1 LIEQARFVKD
11 EIATGPENTRAAR
24 HPLLIRHRACGLMAH
39 EAAALPRRETGDPT
53 MLRTALL
60 SPLALALA
68 AAPAL
73 AQDPASCGTVR
84 FSDPG
89 WTDITATNGVAI
101 ALLQGLGYTPQV
113 STLSVPV
120 GYEALKNGDTDVF
133 LGNWMPAQQKFR
145 DDLDASGTIQELVQN
160 LEGAKFTLA
169 VTDAAADLGIQDFA
183 DLDAHKD
190 AFQGKIYGIEPG
202 APANQT
208 IQGMIEA
215 DKFGLGDW
223 ELVESSEQGML
234 AQVARNDAAK
244 TPSVFLA
251 WAPHP
256 MNVKLAITYLSGGD
270 EEFGPDYG
278 GATVHTLARNEW
290 VEACPNVAKLFTQLT
305 FTVDQENLLMGKIL
319 DDGMDATDAA
329 KGWIGENAETVAT
342 WLDGVT
348 TLDGKP
354 GAEAVMAS
362 VK

>member
-1 LIEQARFVKD
+1 
-11 EIATGPENTRAAR
+11 
-24 HPLLIRHRACGLMAH
+24 MS
-39 EAAALPRRETGDPT
+39 
-53 MLRTALL
+53 RTALL
-60 SPLALALA
+60 PSLALALIA

-73 AQDPASCGTVR
+73 ADDPASCGTVR

-89 WTDITATNGVAI
+89 WTDITATNGVAT
-101 ALLQGLGYTPQV
+101 ALLQGLGYTPDLR
-113 STLSVPV
+113 TLSVPV
-120 GYEALKNGDTDVF
+120 GYEALKNGDTDLF
-133 LGNWMPAQQKFR
+133 LGNWMPAQQRFR
-145 DDLDASGTIQELVQN
+145 DDLDASGRTEELVQN
-160 LEGAKFTLA
+160 LTGAKFTLA
-169 VTDAAADLGIQDFA
+169 VTAAAADLGVQDFA
-183 DLDAHKD
+183 DLDGHKD

-208 IQGMIEA
+208 IQAMIEA

-234 AQVARNDAAK
+234 AQVQRNDAAGQ
-244 TPSVFLA
+244 PSVFLA

-256 MNVKLAITYLSGGD
+256 MNVALDITYLSGGD

-278 GATVHTLARNEW
+278 GATVHTLARKEW
-290 VEACPNVAKLFTQLT
+290 TAACPNAARLFGQLV
-305 FTVDQENLLMGKIL
+305 FSVEMENLLMGKIL
-319 DDGMDATDAA
+319 DEGMDPTQAA
-329 KGWIGENAETVAT
+329 KGWIAENPDAVAA

>member
-1 LIEQARFVKD
+1 
-11 EIATGPENTRAAR
+11 
-24 HPLLIRHRACGLMAH
+24 MS
-39 EAAALPRRETGDPT
+39 
-53 MLRTALL
+53 RTALL
-60 SPLALALA
+60 PSLALALIA

-73 AQDPASCGTVR
+73 ADDPASCGTVR

-89 WTDITATNGVAI
+89 WTDITATNGVAT
-101 ALLQGLGYTPQV
+101 ALLQGLGYTPDLR
-113 STLSVPV
+113 TLSVPV
-120 GYEALKNGDTDVF
+120 GYEALKNGDTDLF

-145 DDLDASGTIQELVQN
+145 DDLDASGRTEELVQN
-160 LEGAKFTLA
+160 LTGAKFTLA
-169 VTDAAADLGIQDFA
+169 VTAAAADLGVQDFA
-183 DLDAHKD
+183 DLDGHKD

-208 IQGMIEA
+208 IQAMIEA

-234 AQVARNDAAK
+234 AQVQRNDAAGQ
-244 TPSVFLA
+244 PSVFLA

-256 MNVKLAITYLSGGD
+256 MNVALDITYLSGGD

-278 GATVHTLARNEW
+278 SATVHTLARKEW
-290 VEACPNVAKLFTQLT
+290 AAACPNAARLFGQLV
-305 FTVDQENLLMGKIL
+305 FTVEMENLLMGKIL
-319 DDGMDATDAA
+319 DEGMDPTQAA
-329 KGWIGENAETVAT
+329 KGWIAENPDAVAA